1 MARRKNAPDAIRVKN
16 GLSERLRQLRTE
28 FYGERGGPD
37 QARTLGIPVR
47 TWYNYENGV
56 TVPAEIILRVVELTA
71 VEPIWL
77 LRGEGPKFRSNANQ
91 PGLDRR
97 GHATEYLAASSV
109 KDLLRVAIERLEE
122 RERSTLEFSF
132 GAPILSLKDESGT
145 SSDLE
150 LMLNRGDSLSEPR
163 DFHAEERTQDPRH
176 LTGQEIQKPLKNLRV
191 ADASMVPIVAEGAH
205 VTYGEAEPISEAF
218 HDKLVVAM
226 IEGKALVRWY
236 QHCGTFGLLKAE
248 NPATNPPSILVELDR
263 ESELQTF
270 HRVLWISTPH

>member
-71 VEPIWL
+71 VEPTWL
-77 LRGEGPKFRSNANQ
+77 LRGEGPKFRSNSGQFGSDRTGANSEC
-91 PGLDRR
+91 LNK
-97 GHATEYLAASSV
+97 SSV

-122 RERSTLEFSF
+122 NERHSQDFSL
-132 GAPILSLKDESGT
+132 GSPILTMKEEPVSG
-145 SSDLE
+145 SDLE
-150 LMLNRGDSLSEPR
+150 LILGLGDEADETRTPTPFSEFRTMTGLNSQRSLR
-163 DFHAEERTQDPRH
+163 
-176 LTGQEIQKPLKNLRV
+176 NLQV
-191 ADASMVPIVAEGAH
+191 ADDAMLPIVAEGAH
-205 VTYGEAEPISEAF
+205 VTFAEAEPISEAF
-218 HDKLVVAM
+218 HEKMVVAV
-226 IEGKALVRWY
+226 IEGKPIVRWY
-236 QHCGTFGLLKAE
+236 QHCGKFGLLKAE
-248 NPATNPPSILVELDR
+248 NPLANPPSILVELER
-263 ESELQTF
+263 ESDVQTF

>member
-77 LRGEGPKFRSNANQ
+77 LRGEGPKFRANS
-91 PGLDRR
+91 GLGGSDR
-97 GHATEYLAASSV
+97 GSAASSGYLAGSSV

-122 RERSTLEFSF
+122 TERSAMDFSL
-132 GAPILSLKDESGT
+132 GSPILSMKDEPVSG
-145 SSDLE
+145 SDLE
-150 LMLNRGDSLSEPR
+150 MILNLGDEPVETMASSPSPDFKPQTGLS
-163 DFHAEERTQDPRH
+163 
-176 LTGQEIQKPLKNLRV
+176 GQRNLRNLRV
-191 ADASMVPIVAEGAH
+191 ADDAMLPIVAEGAH
-205 VTYGEAEPISEAF
+205 VTFAEAEPISEAF
-218 HDKLVVAM
+218 HEKMVVAV
-226 IEGKALVRWY
+226 IEGKSIVRWY
-236 QHCGTFGLLKAE
+236 QHCGKFGLLKAE
-248 NPATNPPSILVELDR
+248 NPLANPPSILVELERD
-263 ESELQTF
+263 SEVQNF